1 MSNSDNGVKRSIANA
16 VFSVRPLILLIFLLG
31 TAVMVY
37 YMLQLR
43 VDAGFKKQLPLDHE
57 YMQTFLDYER
67 EFGGANRVMVAL
79 MARDGEMF
87 SPEFFEAFEEVSNR
101 VFLLPGVDR
110 ASVRSIFTPNVRFVE
125 VVEDGF
131 AGGNVI
137 PADFAPSA
145 EMFERVRSN
154 IIKSGEVG
162 RLVAEDF
169 SGAMVWAN
177 LLEEDVATGETLD
190 YQDVAAQLESI
201 RSEFENDAHSVHI
214 IGFAKIVGDVADG
227 ARGVVAYFGVA
238 FLITALLLM
247 MYSKSIWLTIL
258 PLVCST
264 IAVIWQL
271 GALSLLGFGID
282 PMNILTPFLVFAIG
296 VSHGVQM
303 ISGWSVEKFFGG
315 QSPASMHHNG
325 VTLDQCQEVSSL
337 DAAKATFMRLLAPG
351 AIALLSD
358 TVGFLTI
365 LLINIRIIQEL
376 AITASIGVAIIIFTN
391 LILLPILLSYVR
403 MHNSEKFRQKEYAK
417 AARPALIWRLVAS
430 STRPGVAALLLIGGV
445 GLFAAALYKSGD
457 MQIGD
462 SEAGVPELRPD
473 ARYNQDARLISE
485 RFALG
490 TDLISVIAETVP
502 QACTENYQI
511 MASIDQFAWEISQ
524 VEGVQQVITLPMVA
538 KVVNAG
544 WNEGNLRWKVL
555 PRNAFIMRQNLQNI
569 ETDTGLLNRDCSAMP
584 VMIFTEDHKAETIVR
599 VVNRVKELRA
609 DLGTADVEF
618 AGAGEVVESMLES
631 EQELTEEM
639 LRFRLATG
647 NVGVMAATNEEVS
660 AAQTP
665 MLLYVYGAIVFLCL
679 ITFGSGR
686 VRTLITLPLL
696 LVGIGAVLFAPALL
710 SNIYFLAAMGA
721 VVLLTLVFSEGG
733 RGTLCIVLPL
743 VLVSYM
749 AYSLMAFLGIGLK
762 VNTLPVVALGVGIGV
777 DYGIYIYSRLKS
789 YLDAGM
795 SLDEAYMHTLRLT
808 GKAVFFTAITLAVGV
823 GTWLLSDLQFQA
835 DMGILL
841 AFMFIFNMV
850 GAMLLLPALARWLL
864 RPQGNGKS
872 VRA

>member
-1 MSNSDNGVKRSIANA
+1 MSDPNLGTNQNGGVKQSIANA
-16 VFSVRPLILLIFLLG
+16 VFSIRPLILLIFLIG
-31 TAVMVY
+31 TVLMGY

-79 MARDGEMF
+79 MANDGEMF
-87 SPEFFEAFEEVSNR
+87 TPEFFEAFEQVSNQ

-177 LLEEDVATGETLD
+177 LLEEDVSTGETLD
-190 YQDVAAQLESI
+190 YQAVAAQLEAI
-201 RSEFENDAHSVHI
+201 RTEFENEDRTVHI

-227 ARGVVAYFGVA
+227 ARGVVMYFGVA
-238 FLITALLLM
+238 FLITALLLLV
-247 MYSKSIWLTIL
+247 YSKSVWLTVL

-271 GALSLLGFGID
+271 GALNLLGYGID

-325 VTLDQCQEVSSL
+325 IKLNDCEEISSL

-391 LILLPILLSYVR
+391 LVLLPVLLSYVR
-403 MHNSEKFRQKEYAK
+403 MGNCDEFRRKQYEK
-417 AARPALIWRLVAS
+417 AAQPALVWRLVAS
-430 STRPGVAALLLIGGV
+430 ATRPGVAAVLLLGSV
-445 GLFAAALYKSGD
+445 VLFAAALYKSGD
-457 MQIGD
+457 MKIGD
-462 SEAGVPELRPD
+462 SEAGVPELRAD
-473 ARYNQDARLISE
+473 SRYNQDARLISE
-485 RFALG
+485 RFSLG

-502 QACTENYQI
+502 QACTENFAV
-511 MASIDQFAWEISQ
+511 MEAIDQFAWQIRQ
-524 VEGVQQVITLPMVA
+524 VEGVQQVITLPMAA
-538 KVVNAG
+538 KIVNAG

-555 PRNAFIMRQNLQNI
+555 PRNAFVMRQNLQNI

-599 VVNRVKELRA
+599 VVQRVKELRA
-609 DLGTADVEF
+609 DLGTADLEIV
-618 AGAGEVVESMLES
+618 GSGEVVEGLLDD
-631 EQELTEEM
+631 EQEITDEM

-665 MLLYVYGAIVFLCL
+665 MLLYVYGAIVLLCL
-679 ITFGSGR
+679 ITFRS
-686 VRTLITLPLL
+686 I
-696 LVGIGAVLFAPALL
+696 
-710 SNIYFLAAMGA
+710 
-721 VVLLTLVFSEGG
+721 

-795 SLDEAYMHTLRLT
+795 PLEEAYMHTLRLT

-823 GTWLLSDLQFQA
+823 GTWLFSELKFQA

-841 AFMFIFNMV
+841 AFMFIFNMI

-864 RPQGNGKS
+864 RPRGDN
-872 VRA
+872 VTA